1 MRARKLVAILLCLA
15 VILSIFSHV
24 SSQIV
29 SPPKG
34 MLEPALLPWTVKVF
48 RTSNNIPFVSAGFAG
63 VNQIPAVSFLDGQ
76 TYNLAYKV
84 DSTTNECGPGLTWTC
99 QGIDVFQLGVNPQV
113 SPLANHSDPYGF
125 RLAWVWKDASG
136 NKLRLRVDSY
146 QNDFS
151 SSGSS
156 GYIDLIPFNTGAF
169 SGYDLVGNP
178 SLAWDSTG
186 LHHVAV
192 VLIKESVDYL
202 VYIHQDP
209 VANTTCGINSNYR
222 CAIIE
227 AGFYGDMVQISMT
240 SSDSPR
246 IAYYHSNDDS
256 LKYAYPQTNLNY
268 HPNCGPLDGDN
279 FTWRC
284 IVMDQGPGAEIIN
297 QRISMDIGQ
306 TGSPQIAYF
315 LDSGLTRNLMH
326 AKYVSS
332 GGDCGEDYRFTGTT
346 YALAFRWKC
355 TTVTAIDSSSPF
367 IDGLVSLKV
376 DPNNY
381 AVIAYAQDHNGPV
394 SLNLAYPAER
404 LGGPIGSYSFDEI
417 DLPLEKTNSLAINN
431 AGLGFIAYKTNDV
444 LGDLRIAYQQFSLN
458 LPIIRR

>member
-1 MRARKLVAILLCLA
+1 MHARKLVAILLSIA
-15 VILSIFSHV
+15 VILSVFSPV

-29 SPPKG
+29 APPKG
-34 MLEPALLPWTVKVF
+34 TIEPALLPWTIKVF

-63 VNQIPAVSFLDGQ
+63 VNQIPAVSFLDGL

-156 GYIDLIPFNTGAF
+156 GYIDLIPFSTGAF
-169 SGYDLVGNP
+169 AGYDLVGNP

-192 VLIKESVDYL
+192 VLTNDSVDYL

-209 VANTTCGINSNYR
+209 VANTTCGINTNYR
-222 CAIIE
+222 CTIIDDG
-227 AGFYGDMVQISMT
+227 AFGDTVQLSIT
-240 SSDSPR
+240 SNDLPR
-246 IAYYHSNDDS
+246 IAYYNSNLDS
-256 LKYAYPQTNLNY
+256 LMYAYPQANVDF
-268 HPNCGPLDGDN
+268 HPNCGPGDN
-279 FTWRC
+279 TWRC
-284 IVMDQGPGAEIIN
+284 ITMDQGPGAETIN

-306 TGSPQIAYF
+306 TGAPQIAYLYDF
-315 LDSGLTRNLMH
+315 GGTRNLMH
-326 AKYVSS
+326 AKYVDY
-332 GGDCGEDYRFTGTT
+332 GGDCGLDWKYNIVNFEYEEV
-346 YALAFRWKC
+346 FRWKC
-355 TTVTAIDSSSPF
+355 TTVTTIDSSSPF